1 MIRWVFFI
9 RLLLMLVPKLLLPLV
24 LVSAPALAHDLWI
37 EKEGNGYVLFQGH
50 RHSAH
55 SGAEIVPYE
64 PAAVKS
70 ATCLDAAGK
79 ARPATFSRSFPAK
92 LAGECATLLATFST
106 GYWTKTAW
114 DTKNLPKTGI
124 SGVIKSWYSEES
136 LKYLGRWGAASG
148 SPVGTGLEITPAAD
162 PLGLK
167 AGDKLVVLVTDG
179 GKPVSGVPVAYAGDT
194 RGASGPDGKVAI
206 RLRQGG
212 VQLIEASLET
222 PLPDGKAD
230 SAIRT
235 ASLQFEIAK

>member
-1 MIRWVFFI
+1 MISLVFFI
-9 RLLLMLVPKLLLPLV
+9 RSLLMSAPKLLLSIV

-37 EKEGNGYVLFQGH
+37 EKEGSGYVLFQGH

-64 PAAVKS
+64 PAAVRA
-70 ATCLDAAGK
+70 ATCVDPSGK
-79 ARPATFSRSFPAK
+79 TRTVAFSRTYPAK
-92 LAGECATLLATFST
+92 LTAECETLLANFST

-114 DTKNLPKTGI
+114 ETKNAPKTGI

-136 LKYLGRWGAASG
+136 LKYVERWGAASAT
-148 SPVGTGLEITPAAD
+148 PVGAGLEITPAAN

-167 AGDKLVVLVTDG
+167 TGDKLQVLVTDG

-194 RGASGPDGKVAI
+194 RGASGPDGKVAV

-222 PLPDGKAD
+222 PLADGKAD
-230 SAIRT
+230 SAVRT